1 MKVLL
6 SAIALMLTT
15 MIATAQVPV
24 AGEVQKLDLTNQ
36 RITLKH
42 GGIKQLDMP
51 AMSLAFRVRD
61 PKLLDGLTVGDRVRF
76 VAEKLDG
83 NYTVTSIQKGG
94 N

>member
-1 MKVLL
+1 MKTLL
-6 SAIALMLTT
+6 SAITVMLTT
-15 MIATAQVPV
+15 TIAFAEAPV
-24 AGEVQKLDLTNQ
+24 AGEVQKLDPTNQ

-51 AMSLAFRVRD
+51 AMSLVFRVRD